1 MTTFTQEQVEEINY
15 RCQIAKLA
23 VWYDPFEFQDE
34 LGWFEYNESYSKRC
48 NDFVAAQYV
57 E

>member
-1 MTTFTQEQVEEINY
+1 MTTFTQEQIEEINY